1 MFISTSIFR
10 VILFKI
16 VSLPQG
22 YEQNRFWLFIV
33 VLSVLSHDVKLWY
46 CLFLSHTESWLPLK
60 RKLKI
65 NVKKA
70 KWKSGMHGSEAIKRE
85 RKTIMKQVREK
96 QLCVFNYR
104 QSVIFLFCLLWY
116 FACFLIFH
124 VSHSNDSVSERR
136 WTRAEFN
143 GSLPQF
149 WNLKHQ
155 QQNGLTGGWIQHTY
169 THDTS
174 KHMQACTRQHVSRYV
189 GGIMGT

>member
-1 MFISTSIFR
+1 MWNSGT
-10 VILFKI
+10 
-16 VSLPQG
+16 VS
-22 YEQNRFWLFIV
+22 F
-33 VLSVLSHDVKLWY
+33 SHTHT
-46 CLFLSHTESWLPLK
+46 HTESWLPLK
-60 RKLKI
+60 GKLKI
-65 NVKKA
+65 KVKKA

-85 RKTIMKQVREK
+85 RKLLWSKWERNSYVYLIIGS
-96 QLCVFNYR
+96 LWF
-104 QSVIFLFCLLWY
+104 FLFCLLWY